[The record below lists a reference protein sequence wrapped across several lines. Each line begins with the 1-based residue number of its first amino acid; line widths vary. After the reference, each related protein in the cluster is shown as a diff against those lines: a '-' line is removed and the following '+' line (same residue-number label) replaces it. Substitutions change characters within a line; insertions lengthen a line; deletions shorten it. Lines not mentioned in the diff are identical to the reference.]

1 MKRNTTNN
9 DANTV
14 TPKRCAI
21 YTRKSTE
28 EGLEQA
34 FNSLDA
40 QRDACECYIA
50 SQKHEGWLL
59 LDDHYD
65 DGGFTGGNM
74 ERPALKRLMQAIEQ
88 GFIDIVVVYKVD
100 RLSRSL
106 ADFAKLI
113 SLFDAHTL
121 SFVSVTQQFNT
132 TSSMGRLTLNI
143 LLSFAQFEREMIGE
157 RVRDKFT
164 ASKRKGLWMGGVVP
178 LGYDVKDRH
187 LQINDIEANTVRV
200 IFDLFLKTQSPTQM
214 VKPLADMGI
223 VSKQRITKKG
233 KTVGGTLFDIGG
245 IYKILNNPIYI
256 GKTKCKDELYDGRH
270 QAIITQETWEAT
282 QDLLRH
288 RAVKT
293 NTQTKRGQRAVLSGL
308 LKCSGCLSA
317 MTPVHTTKCQG
328 KKLYRYYAATG
339 YKQGRCPECPIK
351 QINAG
356 EIETRVLQ
364 QLQTVLTAPEII
376 LESWKA
382 AKQIDNAITEY
393 DVRQAL
399 SDIAPVWQS
408 LFPAEQKRLLELL
421 LAQVVLHPDYLDIQ
435 VKINGINNLAQQWRY
450 DNQPQRTLTCKQ
462 PSR

>member
-28 EGLEQA
+28 EGLEQT

-40 QRDACECYIA
+40 QREACECYIA

-59 LDDHYD
+59 LDAHYD

-74 ERPALKRLMQAIEQ
+74 ERPALKRLMQEIEQ

-106 ADFAKLI
+106 ADFARLV
-113 SLFDAHTL
+113 SLFDTHTI

-132 TSSMGRLTLNI
+132 TTSMGRLTLNI
-143 LLSFAQFEREMIGE
+143 LLSFAQFEREVIGE
-157 RVRDKFT
+157 RVRDKYA

-178 LGYDVKDRH
+178 LGYDVNDRQ
-187 LQINDIEANTVRV
+187 LQINEDEANIIRTL
-200 IFDLFLKTQSPTQM
+200 FELFLKTQSPTQM
-214 VKPLADMGI
+214 VKPLADMG
-223 VSKQRITKKG
+223 VKSKQRTTKKG
-233 KTVGGTLFDIGG
+233 KTVGGVPLDIGG

-256 GKTKCKDELYDGRH
+256 GKTQYKDELYDGRH
-270 QAIITQETWEAT
+270 QAIITQATWEAT
-282 QDLLRH
+282 QALLRR
-288 RAVKT
+288 RAIKPT
-293 NTQTKRGQRAVLSGL
+293 TQTKRGQRAVLSGL

-339 YKQGRCPECPIK
+339 YKQGRCPACPVK

-364 QLQTVLTAPEII
+364 HIQSVLTTPDCI
-376 LESWKA
+376 LDTWKA
-382 AKQIDNAITEY
+382 TKQLDETITDN

-421 LAQVVLHPDYLDIQ
+421 LTQVVLHPDYLDIQ
-435 VKINGINNLAQQWRY
+435 VRVNGINNLAQQLRCH
-450 DNQPQRTLTCKQ
+450 NQPPVETTCKP

>member
-74 ERPALKRLMQAIEQ
+74 ERPALKRLIQDIEQ
-88 GFIDIVVVYKVD
+88 GLIDIVVVYKVD

-106 ADFAKLI
+106 ADFAMLI
-113 SLFDAHTL
+113 TLFDTHTI

-132 TSSMGRLTLNI
+132 TTSMGRLTLNI
-143 LLSFAQFEREMIGE
+143 LLSFAQFEREVIGE
-157 RVRDKFT
+157 RVRDKFA

-178 LGYDVKDRH
+178 LGYDVKDRQLH
-187 LQINDIEANTVRV
+187 INPDEAANVHTL
-200 IFDLFLKTQSPTQM
+200 FALFLKTQSPTQM
-214 VKPLADMGI
+214 VKPLADMNI
-223 VSKQRITKKG
+223 KSKQRITKKG
-233 KTVGGTLFDIGG
+233 KTVGGVALDIGG
-245 IYKILNNPIYI
+245 IYKILNNPVYI
-256 GKTKCKDELYDGRH
+256 GKTTYKNELYEGRH
-270 QAIITQETWEAT
+270 EAIITQDMWEAT
-282 QDLLRH
+282 QTLLQA
-288 RAVKT
+288 RAPKT
-293 NTQTKRGQRAVLSGL
+293 TTQTKREQRALLSGL

-328 KKLYRYYAATG
+328 KKRYRYYAATG
-339 YKQGRCPECPIK
+339 YKQGRCKECPTK

-356 EIETRVLQ
+356 EIERHVLQ
-364 QLQTVLTAPEII
+364 HIQTVFATPEMI
-376 LESWKA
+376 LDTWKA
-382 AKQIDNAITEY
+382 AKQIDDTVTDNE
-393 DVRQAL
+393 VRQAL
-399 SDIAPVWQS
+399 TNIAPIWQS
-408 LFPAEQKRLLELL
+408 LFPGEQKRLLDLL
-421 LAQVVLHPDYLDIQ
+421 LTQVILHTDHLDIQ
-435 VKINGINNLAQQWRY
+435 IRINGIHNLARQLLCAHPSQG
-450 DNQPQRTLTCKQ
+450 QSPCKQ
-462 PSR
+462 P